1 MYHLIGGLRRVGR
14 NKFKA
19 FQGYQSQ
26 LQPIFKAANDKTG
39 GSSDRHTLLVNA
51 VFNNFSYFILRES
64 MLLHVIII
72 ALPNA
77 ALVNSVIKYAGA

>member
-19 FQGYQSQ
+19 FQCFQGQ

-51 VFNNFSYFILRES
+51 VFNNFSYFIQREY
-64 MLLHVIII
+64 VV
-72 ALPNA
+72 ACNN
-77 ALVNSVIKYAGA
+77 NSTAKYSTG